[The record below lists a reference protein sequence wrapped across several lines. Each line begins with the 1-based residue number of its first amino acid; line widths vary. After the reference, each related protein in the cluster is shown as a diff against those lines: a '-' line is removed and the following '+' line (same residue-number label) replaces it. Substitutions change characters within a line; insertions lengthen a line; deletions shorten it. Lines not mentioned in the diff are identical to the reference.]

1 MSNYKEL
8 SWQEFYKLIKKQER
22 KERKRRLNMSEEE
35 RKREDEEKEEYYK
48 ELMNLEMEELNSIMH
63 GIYSSADCGIDW

>member
-1 MSNYKEL
+1 MNCKEL

-22 KERKRRLNMSEEE
+22 KERKRRLNMSKEEL
-35 RKREDEEKEEYYK
+35 KREDEEKEEYYK
-48 ELMNLEMEELNSIMH
+48 ELMNLEMEELNSIIH